1 MLLFDWDD
9 ANIAHIAR
17 HGVTTEEAE
26 QVIRNNPMDISYNI
40 VGEEERFGQ
49 AGETDARRVL
59 YIYTTPRGNKTR
71 VVTCFEPS
79 KANLLQYYED
89 KRSFYE

>member
-17 HGVTTEEAE
+17 HAVTTEEAE

-40 VGEEERFGQ
+40 VGEEETIRPGRRNRRSTCSIYLHDAPGQ
-49 AGETDARRVL
+49 
-59 YIYTTPRGNKTR
+59 
-71 VVTCFEPS
+71 
-79 KANLLQYYED
+79 
-89 KRSFYE
+89 